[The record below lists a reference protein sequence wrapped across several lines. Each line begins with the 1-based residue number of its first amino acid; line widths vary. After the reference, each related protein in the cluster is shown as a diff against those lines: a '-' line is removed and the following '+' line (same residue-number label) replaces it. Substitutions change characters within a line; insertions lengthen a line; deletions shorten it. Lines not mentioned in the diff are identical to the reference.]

1 MSHRIWSGAC
11 GFGCATS
18 WAALSPWI
26 TILLVPTAT
35 LFLWRRREDVASLL
49 LLLVAANWLLFEVVG
64 VHLACLRM
72 PLWMC
77 AVPLLSLV
85 TMLVLGPYAL
95 WKATHVREEVG

>member
-1 MSHRIWSGAC
+1 MSHQIWSGSC
-11 GFGCATS
+11 GFRCATS

-64 VHLACLRM
+64 VHLVCLRM

-95 WKATHVREEVG
+95 WKAIHVREQVG